1 MSTIA
6 EKALRQLAHEQALAS
21 TRIEGHVPTAAFL
34 SDCAAVVEGTMTR
47 DQARAASL
55 ARAMAQEAADRA
67 GAADAY

>member
-1 MSTIA
+1 MPTIA
-6 EKALRQLAHEQALAS
+6 EKAMRQLAQEQALAS

-55 ARAMAQEAADRA
+55 ARAMAQEAADRV
-67 GAADAY
+67 GSADAS